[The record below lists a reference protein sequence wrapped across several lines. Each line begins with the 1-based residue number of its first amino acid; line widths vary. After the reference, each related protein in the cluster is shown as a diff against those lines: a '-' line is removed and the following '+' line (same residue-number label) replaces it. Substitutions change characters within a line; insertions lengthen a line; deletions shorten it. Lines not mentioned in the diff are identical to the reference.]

1 MGLRLKTSKVQE
13 TGKSPLSLNE
23 MSISNEWRSSNKGP
37 SVALEGPLESSLS
50 VKCFRLLMWPE
61 SRTKAGAGA
70 WLPDSNPGRE
80 GKPSLGSS
88 VMSLSNILNRLTER
102 SIVMTRHSFS
112 SSWDASAVRQRDPSR
127 VQPRRLHANSCVEH
141 FCATHLGIIRFDCAY
156 WLILHLFPPKNLL
169 RMFCCK

>member
-1 MGLRLKTSKVQE
+1 MKC
-13 TGKSPLSLNE
+13 PLA
-23 MSISNEWRSSNKGP
+23 MSEEAATKAP
-37 SVALEGPLESSLS
+37 VFPLEGPFESGLS

-61 SRTKAGAGA
+61 SLTKAGAGA

-88 VMSLSNILNRLTER
+88 VMSLSNILNHLTER
-102 SIVMTRHSFS
+102 SIVRTRHSFS

-127 VQPRRLHANSCVEH
+127 LQPRRLRLNSCVEH

-156 WLILHLFPPKNLL
+156 WFILHLFPQRICYECFAVNNKSSS
-169 RMFCCK
+169 